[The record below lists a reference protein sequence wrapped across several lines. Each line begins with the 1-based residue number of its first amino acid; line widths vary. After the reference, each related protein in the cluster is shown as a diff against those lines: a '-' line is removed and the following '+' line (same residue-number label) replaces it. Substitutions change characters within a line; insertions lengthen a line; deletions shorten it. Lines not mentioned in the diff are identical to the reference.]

1 MQMTITIGVVSLL
14 ITLVTLVVKISMDYS
29 KIKATIEQQG
39 EKLKAHDAMLK
50 EQDVKI
56 DSLKDAVTE
65 LVVTVKYMTK
75 DFNKQFEEIKRR
87 LPSVWL

>member
-87 LPSVWL
+87 LPSV

>member
-1 MQMTITIGVVSLL
+1 MQMTISIGVVSLL

-87 LPSVWL
+87 LPSV

>member
-29 KIKATIEQQG
+29 KIKATIDQQG

-65 LVVTVKYMTK
+65 VVVTVKYMTK

-87 LPSVWL
+87 LPSV

>member
-1 MQMTITIGVVSLL
+1 MQITIAIGVVSLL

-39 EKLKAHDAMLK
+39 EKLKAHDIMLK

-87 LPSVWL
+87 LPSV

>member
-39 EKLKAHDAMLK
+39 EKLKAHDSMLK

-87 LPSVWL
+87 LPSV

>member
-1 MQMTITIGVVSLL
+1 MQMTITVGVVSLL

-87 LPSVWL
+87 LPSV